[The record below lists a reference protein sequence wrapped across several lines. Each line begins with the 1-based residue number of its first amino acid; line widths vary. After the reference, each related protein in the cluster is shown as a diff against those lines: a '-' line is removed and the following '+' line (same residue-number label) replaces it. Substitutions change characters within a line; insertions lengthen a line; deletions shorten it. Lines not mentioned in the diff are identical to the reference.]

1 MGIPGAGKT
10 RLADG
15 YLARGYVRLN
25 RDERGGALRALA
37 DELDGQLAD
46 GARRVVL
53 DNTYLTR
60 AARSYV
66 IEAAG
71 RHGIPTRCVWL
82 DTPLAQAQVNMVERL
97 LEPGGALPTP
107 EELRVLARRMP
118 GTLAPTQQMRSMRE
132 LEPPSIDEGF
142 SAVEVTPFARAPAR
156 PERIGA
162 GVFVA
167 AAALKQP
174 GWQRTVAA
182 ARSERAAPGYST
194 GRRRRAGRAR
204 PAVALARGTSRDPS
218 TGRVCPHGGGPPR
231 CWCRPPLPGLPLAF
245 AHAHGL
251 HAGHC
256 TVAGTSAAHRTL
268 ASTLGAR
275 FVPIA

>member
-37 DELDGQLAD
+37 DELDGRLAD

-71 RHGIPTRCVWL
+71 RHGIPTLCVWL

-97 LEPGGALPTP
+97 LEPGGVLPTP
-107 EELRVLARRMP
+107 EELRVLARRVP
-118 GTLAPTQQMRSMRE
+118 GALAPTQQMRAVRE

-142 SAVEVTPFARAPAR
+142 SAVEVIPFARAPAL

-174 GWQRTVAA
+174 GWQRTVAGLDP
-182 ARSERAAPGYST
+182 SAPHLVFDWIPDG
-194 GRRRRAGRAR
+194 A
-204 PAVALARGTSRDPS
+204 PDALAPLVRLLAELVSGPVD
-218 TGRVCPHGGGPPR
+218 GAVCPHGGGPPR

-251 HAGHC
+251 DPERC
-256 TVAGTSAAHRTL
+256 TVVGASPAHRTL
-268 ASTLGAR
+268 STTLGAR
-275 FVPIA
+275 FVPIP